1 MYRRFERLEFSKTYG
16 GPSVSL
22 EDSWNRTDEANRHMP
37 GLGHPRMLGGTRDY
51 NFFLPLVPCAP
62 GLIFRGP
69 RVTDRFDVDPDDPL
83 RQMNPEPRTVF
94 VRIRPKAWL
103 YVGEYRIRLS
113 APLEEWWDLTDKQR
127 QLWKGHINNIP
138 KITKRNRMRSE
149 ELHEALDNGTRMLEV
164 FTMECVGYHEGIQ
177 RAICLLPSCI

>member
-1 MYRRFERLEFSKTYG
+1 MYRKFERLEFSKTYG
-16 GPSVSL
+16 GPSVAF
-22 EDSWNRTDEANRHMP
+22 EDSWNRTKEADQHMP
-37 GLGHPRMLGGTRDY
+37 GLGHPRMMGATQDY

-69 RVTDRFDVDPDDPL
+69 RFTDNLDVDPDDLL

-113 APLEEWWDLTDKQR
+113 APLEEWWDLTDKV
-127 QLWKGHINNIP
+127 GIP
-138 KITKRNRMRSE
+138 
-149 ELHEALDNGTRMLEV
+149 LHLVAFLSSL
-164 FTMECVGYHEGIQ
+164 I
-177 RAICLLPSCI
+177 